1 MHGEVELAAP
11 QGIFERGD
19 ERAVAELPDRTG
31 GLVAR
36 RAHDDELGD
45 RREQRRDETRLGEC
59 QSASARSDPDRA
71 HGSSSL
77 NSARAAFARWGA
89 PRRARVGARMSA
101 LVNDRASALT
111 MATTVLR
118 ESPLRKAPGD
128 VFGASRDL
136 TEVFRPAPRF
146 SACASPRPSA
156 PVSLSLQKD

>member
-71 HGSSSL
+71 HGSSSR

-89 PRRARVGARMSA
+89 PRRRVGACTSA

-118 ESPLRKAPGD
+118 ESPPCKADGD